1 MVIVRAKIKAYS
13 NLRLKNP
20 IIVINP
26 TNKMAIPIYCSFCKF
41 LAINES
47 LDPEGVSSILLVF
60 RVEYWYEFISC
71 RDAETQKVWIVK
83 ICCFVIFI
91 NPVFLPDIDDR
102 EKM

>member
-47 LDPEGVSSILLVF
+47 SDPEGVSSILLVLLTAKF
-60 RVEYWYEFISC
+60 KLSFLSH
-71 RDAETQKVWIVK
+71 AETQRH
-83 ICCFVIFI
+83 
-91 NPVFLPDIDDR
+91 R
-102 EKM
+102 EYELLKFAVL